1 MKRVILVVCKGHV
14 VNVRKFETITE
25 AYRCYLKEFSTF
37 GEWADYLRYEHKM
50 LNRVHDEEIM
60 EYIFENVFGKNVQL
74 VLDNGQ

>member
-1 MKRVILVVCKGHV
+1 MKRVILVVCKGRV
-14 VNVRKFETITE
+14 VNVRKFETVTE
-25 AYRCYLKEFSTF
+25 AYHYYLKEFSTF
-37 GEWADYLRYEHKM
+37 GEWVDYLRCGHKM

>member
-1 MKRVILVVCKGHV
+1 MKRVILVVCKGRV
-14 VNVRKFETITE
+14 VNVRKFETVTE
-25 AYRCYLKEFSTF
+25 AYRYYLKEFSTF